1 LESVRKDVECVFGI
15 LKGRFGYLATGFRHR
30 QIDVCENVFVAC
42 CVLHNMMLD
51 EMKREQS
58 TERLGRGCMMPDGGM
73 WLSGPTEQQ
82 HDECP
87 ATTRIIKLMRNE
99 FHRNRNFFAKHIWW
113 WNVKCKN
120 GELTSTTN

>member
-1 LESVRKDVECVFGI
+1 M
-15 LKGRFGYLATGFRHR
+15 
-30 QIDVCENVFVAC
+30 VFVAC

-99 FHRNRNFFAKHIWW
+99 FHRRRNFLAKHIWW